1 MPAFINVLD
10 RGAKSDGVT
19 LTTAPVQAAVDEA
32 GRGGGTVY
40 VPPGRYLVGTIEL
53 RSGVTLQIDPAAT
66 LLGSPRLDDYPP
78 RAANIHEG
86 EGRFMIFADRAEDVV
101 LCGGGTLDG
110 NGPAFWQPP
119 VAGFPWW
126 RANAKRVTPMLEFRN
141 CRRLRVENV
150 RIANSPGW
158 TVHPFCCDH
167 VTLRGVTV
175 ENHLFGPNTDGFDL
189 DGCRDVFISDCKL
202 TCGDDAIIIKSTP
215 EARSTER
222 VVITNCICHSNCIG
236 IGIGQ
241 ETQCDVRKVAISN
254 CVVHNSHRMFT
265 IGIWDGGVVEDVTV
279 SNLIGDSLA
288 HFTFARPI
296 QFEVKQLRAI
306 PKTRPLGTIRN
317 VTVSGLIA
325 RTQGRILATA
335 QEGAWIENLTLRDIR
350 LDYVHLEDPHAICGM
365 DPTKGSNQF
374 ANENLEARRQ
384 NAALIMENCRGCEV
398 DGLRVH
404 WPAPSA
410 PSTAKDGPGRAA
422 GSPDPAYAALW
433 ANHVHDSRVEAPF
446 ARASRP
452 GHPAA
457 IVSNCPGSVF
467 AVGE

>member
-1 MPAFINVLD
+1 MPGFINVLE
-10 RGAKSDGVT
+10 RGAKPDGVS
-19 LTTAPVQAAVDEA
+19 LSTTQLQAAVDEA

-40 VPPGRYLVGTIEL
+40 VPPGRYLTGTLQL

-66 LLGSPRLDDYPP
+66 LLGSPRLEDYTAHP
-78 RAANIHEG
+78 ANIHEG
-86 EGRFMIFADRAEDVV
+86 EGRFFIYADKAEDVV

-110 NGPAFWQPP
+110 NGPSFWQPP
-119 VAGFPWW
+119 VQGFPWW
-126 RANAKRVTPMLEFRN
+126 RASKQRVTPMLEFRH
-141 CRRLRVENV
+141 CRRLRVENI
-150 RIANSPGW
+150 RIVNSPGW

-167 VTLRGVTV
+167 LTLRGVTV

-202 TCGDDAIIIKSTP
+202 TCGDDAIIIKATP
-215 EARSTER
+215 HARSTER

-241 ETQCDVRKVAISN
+241 ETECDVRKIAISN
-254 CVVHNSHRMFT
+254 CVVHDSHRMFT
-265 IGIWDGGVVEDVTV
+265 IGIWNGGVVEDVSV
-279 SNLIGDSLA
+279 SNLVGDTRA
-288 HFTFARPI
+288 HFTLARPI
-296 QFEVKQLRAI
+296 QMEVKQLWSL

-350 LDYVHLEDPHAICGM
+350 LDYLHLEDAYAVCGM
-365 DPTKGSNQF
+365 DGRKGSNQF

-398 DGLRVH
+398 DGFRVA
-404 WPAPSA
+404 WPAPGA
-410 PSTAKDGPGRAA
+410 PSTAKDGPGRSP
-422 GSPDPAYAALW
+422 GSPDPAYAVLW
-433 ANHVHDSRVEAPF
+433 ANNVHDSRVEAPF
-446 ARASRP
+446 AHASRP
-452 GHPAA
+452 DRPAA
-457 IVSNCPGSVF
+457 ILGNCRGSAF
-467 AVGE
+467 RIGE